1 MKNREILMVSVC
13 LLLYACEP
21 ALQQPPTSTSPPVT
35 PTPATLPADAALPAD
50 YDQRLRDS
58 IQQILQQ
65 HPDLTA
71 TNISVAVVDGAV
83 ILGGEVRSQAQ
94 IALAMQLTQNTPG
107 VAAVSNEILVKQP

>member
-35 PTPATLPADAALPAD
+35 PTPATLPAD